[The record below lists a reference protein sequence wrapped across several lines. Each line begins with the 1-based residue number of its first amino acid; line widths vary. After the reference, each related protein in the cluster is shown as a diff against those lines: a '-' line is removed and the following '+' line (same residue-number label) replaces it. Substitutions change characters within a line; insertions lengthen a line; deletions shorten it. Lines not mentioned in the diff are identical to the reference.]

1 MKVPEVYQKDS
12 NKGKQQR
19 LYFHLL
25 WTLECK
31 FLKNRQKCVNYRQI
45 KISVIF
51 CLYFNK
57 FPSSQGRVKYHR
69 GLLNITEPIPF
80 FRSCRQHR
88 LQIHRNVFKTTLIW
102 LQQTYSFFEVA

>member
-51 CLYFNK
+51 CLYF
-57 FPSSQGRVKYHR
+57 
-69 GLLNITEPIPF
+69 
-80 FRSCRQHR
+80 
-88 LQIHRNVFKTTLIW
+88 
-102 LQQTYSFFEVA
+102 